1 MEDKD
6 VNEIYAELNP
16 EGLAPTQGQVRGIMN
31 LPRLN
36 GYRPTRDAQ
45 GICDIYKY
53 YFNGTGANQWQ
64 LNRMLFRL

>member
-16 EGLAPTQGQVRGIMN
+16 EGLVPTQGQVRGIMY

-45 GICDIYKY
+45 GIRDIYKY
-53 YFNGTGANQWQ
+53 YFNGPGAN
-64 LNRMLFRL
+64 